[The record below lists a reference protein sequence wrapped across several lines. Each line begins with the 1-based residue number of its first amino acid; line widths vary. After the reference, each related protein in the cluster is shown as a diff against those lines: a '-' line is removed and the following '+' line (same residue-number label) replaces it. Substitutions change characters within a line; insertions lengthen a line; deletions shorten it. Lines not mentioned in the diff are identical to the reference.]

1 MDTHLDGGSS
11 APLYQQVLD
20 LLKSDIEQGTYPVDS
35 QIPTELELSK
45 MYGVGRVTVR
55 RAIEELVGEGYLTK
69 RQGRGTF
76 VTATKIIRKVHQ
88 KDDVQSFTQAC
99 AENGMKAG
107 ARVVARK
114 TVAADRDLASF
125 FGLDEGSD
133 LILVSRVRT
142 ADGVPVLF
150 ENNYYPVDG
159 FEFLKDIGLSNCSI
173 FEAVGE
179 RTGRYPCS
187 SDPCRLE
194 IARAGIDTARE
205 LKVPVGEPLFF
216 MNAGF
221 LDSNESASAMA
232 GSTTWVRATA
242 SISSGSVSRSAVL
255 AIAATGPFSA

>member
-1 MDTHLDGGSS
+1 M
-11 APLYQQVLD
+11 
-20 LLKSDIEQGTYPVDS
+20 
-35 QIPTELELSK
+35 
-45 MYGVGRVTVR
+45 
-55 RAIEELVGEGYLTK
+55 GEGYLTK

-76 VTATKIIRKVHQ
+76 VTATMIIRKVHQ

-179 RTGRYPCS
+179 RTVVSLLVRSLQAGDRPC
-187 SDPCRLE
+187 
-194 IARAGIDTARE
+194 GIDAARE

-221 LDSNESASAMA
+221 LDSMESASAMA
-232 GSTTWVRATA
+232 DSTTWVRATA
-242 SISSGSVSRSAVL
+242 SISRLCLTQRCSR
-255 AIAATGPFSA
+255 IAAAGPFSA

>member
-1 MDTHLDGGSS
+1 MDAHLDGGSS

-69 RQGRGTF
+69 RQGRG
-76 VTATKIIRKVHQ
+76 
-88 KDDVQSFTQAC
+88 
-99 AENGMKAG
+99 
-107 ARVVARK
+107 

-194 IARAGIDTARE
+194 IARAGIDAARE

-221 LDSNESASAMA
+221 LDSNGERFCYGRQYYV
-232 GSTTWVRATA
+232 GSRY
-242 SISSGSVSRSAVL
+242 SFDI
-255 AIAATGPFSA
+255 

>member
-150 ENNYYPVDG
+150 ENNYYPVD
-159 FEFLKDIGLSNCSI
+159 DSNFSKI
-173 FEAVGE
+173 SVS
-179 RTGRYPCS
+179 P
-187 SDPCRLE
+187 
-194 IARAGIDTARE
+194 IARYSR
-205 LKVPVGEPLFF
+205 P
-216 MNAGF
+216 
-221 LDSNESASAMA
+221 
-232 GSTTWVRATA
+232 W
-242 SISSGSVSRSAVL
+242 GSVRVGIPVHPIPA
-255 AIAATGPFSA
+255 G

>member
-1 MDTHLDGGSS
+1 
-11 APLYQQVLD
+11 
-20 LLKSDIEQGTYPVDS
+20 
-35 QIPTELELSK
+35 

-194 IARAGIDTARE
+194 IARAGIDAARE

-221 LDSNESASAMA
+221 LDSNGERFCYGRQYYV
-232 GSTTWVRATA
+232 GSRY
-242 SISSGSVSRSAVL
+242 SFDI
-255 AIAATGPFSA
+255 

>member
-1 MDTHLDGGSS
+1 MRIWIGGSS
-11 APLYQQVLD
+11 APLYQQVFD
-20 LLKSDIEQGTYPVDS
+20 LLKSDIEQGAYPVDS

-107 ARVVARK
+107 APVVARK
-114 TVAADRDLASF
+114 IVAADRDLASF

-142 ADGVPVLF
+142 A
-150 ENNYYPVDG
+150 EACR
-159 FEFLKDIGLSNCSI
+159 SCS
-173 FEAVGE
+173 
-179 RTGRYPCS
+179 RTTTI
-187 SDPCRLE
+187 LL
-194 IARAGIDTARE
+194 T
-205 LKVPVGEPLFF
+205 
-216 MNAGF
+216 
-221 LDSNESASAMA
+221 DSNFSKISVSPIVRYSRPW
-232 GSTTWVRATA
+232 GSVRADIPVRPIPA
-242 SISSGSVSRSAVL
+242 G
-255 AIAATGPFSA
+255 

>member
-1 MDTHLDGGSS
+1 MDAHLDGGSS

-125 FGLDEGSD
+125 LALLDQH
-133 LILVSRVRT
+133 
-142 ADGVPVLF
+142 
-150 ENNYYPVDG
+150 
-159 FEFLKDIGLSNCSI
+159 
-173 FEAVGE
+173 
-179 RTGRYPCS
+179 
-187 SDPCRLE
+187 
-194 IARAGIDTARE
+194 
-205 LKVPVGEPLFF
+205 
-216 MNAGF
+216 
-221 LDSNESASAMA
+221 
-232 GSTTWVRATA
+232 
-242 SISSGSVSRSAVL
+242 
-255 AIAATGPFSA
+255 

>member
-1 MDTHLDGGSS
+1 MDAHLDGGSS

-107 ARVVARK
+107 ARVVARQ
-114 TVAADRDLASF
+114 DRCRRSRPRF
-125 FGLDEGSD
+125 FLWLG
-133 LILVSRVRT
+133 
-142 ADGVPVLF
+142 
-150 ENNYYPVDG
+150 
-159 FEFLKDIGLSNCSI
+159 
-173 FEAVGE
+173 
-179 RTGRYPCS
+179 
-187 SDPCRLE
+187 
-194 IARAGIDTARE
+194 
-205 LKVPVGEPLFF
+205 
-216 MNAGF
+216 
-221 LDSNESASAMA
+221 
-232 GSTTWVRATA
+232 
-242 SISSGSVSRSAVL
+242 
-255 AIAATGPFSA
+255 

>member
-1 MDTHLDGGSS
+1 
-11 APLYQQVLD
+11 
-20 LLKSDIEQGTYPVDS
+20 
-35 QIPTELELSK
+35 

-55 RAIEELVGEGYLTK
+55 RAIEGLVDEGYLTK

-99 AENGMKAG
+99 AENGQKAG
-107 ARVVARK
+107 ARVVARRV
-114 TVAADRDLASF
+114 VAADRDLASF
-125 FGLDEGSD
+125 LGLDEGSD

-150 ENNYYPVDG
+150 ENNYYPVEG
-159 FEFLKDIGLSNCSI
+159 FEFLKDISLSNCSI
-173 FEAVGE
+173 FETVGE

-216 MNAGF
+216 MNVGF
-221 LDSNESASAMA
+221 LDSNGEPFCYGRQYYV
-232 GSTTWVRATA
+232 GSRY
-242 SISSGSVSRSAVL
+242 SFDI
-255 AIAATGPFSA
+255 

>member
-1 MDTHLDGGSS
+1 MDAHLDGGSS

-179 RTGRYPCS
+179 RTGRSIP
-187 SDPCRLE
+187 
-194 IARAGIDTARE
+194 T
-205 LKVPVGEPLFF
+205 
-216 MNAGF
+216 
-221 LDSNESASAMA
+221 ESASAMA
-232 GSTTWVRATA
+232 DSTTWVRATA
-242 SISSGSVSRSAVL
+242 SISSGSVSHSAVL
-255 AIAATGPFSA
+255 VLPRQVRLARKSYHL

>member
-1 MDTHLDGGSS
+1 MS
-11 APLYQQVLD
+11 AGPCSEKLSLIHIY

-194 IARAGIDTARE
+194 IARAGIDAARE
-205 LKVPVGEPLFF
+205 LKVPVDVYKRQSLYIGVDEVFVAF
-216 MNAGF
+216 NCF
-221 LDSNESASAMA
+221 Y
-232 GSTTWVRATA
+232 
-242 SISSGSVSRSAVL
+242 
-255 AIAATGPFSA
+255 F

>member
-1 MDTHLDGGSS
+1 MDAHLDGGSS

-55 RAIEELVGEGYLTK
+55 RAIEELVGEG
-69 RQGRGTF
+69 F

-173 FEAVGE
+173 FEA
-179 RTGRYPCS
+179 
-187 SDPCRLE
+187 
-194 IARAGIDTARE
+194 
-205 LKVPVGEPLFF
+205 
-216 MNAGF
+216 AGF
-221 LDSNESASAMA
+221 LDSNGERFCYGRQYYV
-232 GSTTWVRATA
+232 GSRY
-242 SISSGSVSRSAVL
+242 SFDI
-255 AIAATGPFSA
+255 

>member
-1 MDTHLDGGSS
+1 MDAHLDGGSS

-69 RQGRGTF
+69 RQGRGSF

-194 IARAGIDTARE
+194 IARAGIDAARE

-221 LDSNESASAMA
+221 LDSNGERFCYGRQYYV
-232 GSTTWVRATA
+232 GSRY
-242 SISSGSVSRSAVL
+242 SFDI
-255 AIAATGPFSA
+255 

>member
-76 VTATKIIRKVHQ
+76 VTATKIIRKVHL
-88 KDDVQSFTQAC
+88 
-99 AENGMKAG
+99 KAG

-221 LDSNESASAMA
+221 LDSNGERFCYGRQYYV
-232 GSTTWVRATA
+232 GSRY
-242 SISSGSVSRSAVL
+242 SFDI
-255 AIAATGPFSA
+255 

>member
-1 MDTHLDGGSS
+1 MRIWMGALPPRCINRCSICLRAISNRGHIPLTRRFQRNLSFLRCTAWEGSRF
-11 APLYQQVLD
+11 A
-20 LLKSDIEQGTYPVDS
+20 
-35 QIPTELELSK
+35 
-45 MYGVGRVTVR
+45 

-194 IARAGIDTARE
+194 IARAGID
-205 LKVPVGEPLFF
+205 
-216 MNAGF
+216 AGP
-221 LDSNESASAMA
+221 
-232 GSTTWVRATA
+232 RAQ
-242 SISSGSVSRSAVL
+242 GPSRGAAVL
-255 AIAATGPFSA
+255 HERGLSRFQRRALLLWQTVLRGFALQLRYLAALSHTALFSYCRGRSV